1 MHVLHRQYV
10 EKQQFNKAEKQKLS
24 LWVKKKMWKS
34 RKCHISGRQ
43 VQVRAEQGRTRLFRD
58 VKVLNSSFQVSLEGL
73 ILKYFKGH
81 NTESKSSN
89 PNAAFSGTCRESLTH
104 DSHRLVNTYGKP
116 LTSSVSSS

>member
-1 MHVLHRQYV
+1 
-10 EKQQFNKAEKQKLS
+10 
-24 LWVKKKMWKS
+24 MWKS

-73 ILKYFKGH
+73 ILKHFKGH

-89 PNAAFSGTCRESLTH
+89 PNAAFSWHLQ
-104 DSHRLVNTYGKP
+104 GKP
-116 LTSSVSSS
+116 NP